1 MSGLSEHIQ
10 SFNRFFH
17 IFFDA
22 VEAYKKNSSDIL
34 THMALVQAFEVC
46 FELAWK
52 VLKDY
57 LASNGVNVYLPKQV
71 IKEAYSAEV
80 IADGQ
85 IWIDMLSARNST
97 SHEYNLDKVNLIINN
112 IAGAYFNELKNFSEK
127 IKDFHE

>member
-1 MSGLSEHIQ
+1 
-10 SFNRFFH
+10 
-17 IFFDA
+17 
-22 VEAYKKNSSDIL
+22 
-34 THMALVQAFEVC
+34 MALVQAFEVC
-46 FELAWK
+46 LELAWK